1 MKTIIEILLVLLDLV
16 TFVIILQAIM
26 SWLIQFNVI
35 NTSNDIV
42 RSIWTTLDRLTAPIY
57 RPIRRILPDMG
68 ALDLSPLVVLLIIMI
83 LRRIVVPNFYMWYIG
98 QGYL

>member
-1 MKTIIEILLVLLDLV
+1 MKTIIEILLVLLDIV

-42 RSIWTTLDRLTAPIY
+42 RSIWNTLDRLTAPIY
-57 RPIRRILPDMG
+57 RPIRRILPDTG

-83 LRRIVVPNFYMWYIG
+83 LRRIVIPNFYMWYIG